1 MANVKLI
8 FQGSFKSQTSET
20 DLQVFHNTSNEIYL
34 CIDSDG
40 NCPSYICLDKS
51 TAIRFHRE
59 LKKQIS
65 FIGEEEQHGER

>member
-8 FQGSFKSQTSET
+8 FQGSEKSSTTET
-20 DLQVFHNTSNEIYL
+20 ELQVFYNTKNEIYL
-34 CIDSDG
+34 SIDMG
-40 NCPSYICLDKS
+40 HICPSFICLDKS

-65 FIGEEEQHGER
+65 FIESEAGNG